1 MIKNQ
6 INNNGRS
13 CDTKKKLK
21 QGGTIT
27 KTKINMVKLNV
38 LPINNIQWNISYET
52 IILIA
57 CIKSNHNESSE

>member
-6 INNNGRS
+6 INNSGRS

-21 QGGTIT
+21 QGGIINE
-27 KTKINMVKLNV
+27 TKINMVKLNV

-52 IILIA
+52 VILIA